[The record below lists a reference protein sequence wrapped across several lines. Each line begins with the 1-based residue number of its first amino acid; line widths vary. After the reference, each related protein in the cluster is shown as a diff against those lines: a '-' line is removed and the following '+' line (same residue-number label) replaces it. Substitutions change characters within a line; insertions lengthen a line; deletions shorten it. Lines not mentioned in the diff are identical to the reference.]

1 MKLSTPN
8 SDSSERLYR
17 RLEQSG
23 NLSLLMPTAP
33 SGPRGIVD
41 SIIDQEVIRL
51 GRTDVSGSII
61 TAYKRKN
68 PLCLLYPVYFNLS
81 W

>member
-1 MKLSTPN
+1 MSV
-8 SDSSERLYR
+8 SSADSEPGLRLYR

-23 NLSLLMPTAP
+23 NLKLLEPMPQ
-33 SGPRGIVD
+33 SGSRG
-41 SIIDQEVIRL
+41 VINTIFEPDVIHL
-51 GRTDVSGSII
+51 GRTAVSGSII

-68 PLCLLYPVYFNLS
+68 PLCLLNPIFFNLS